1 MPFCSPNL
9 MLTGTTI
16 LPRQCNRASGRT
28 GGCPARVHAARVPLT
43 LFLLLHSHAQSLAA
57 LQAYSHWLA
66 QFYSEVHRQ
75 NPEQFISL
83 VSTALEAITPLI
95 SSKVSA
101 APGAGAGQPRRAGDS
116 PATVWFV
123 QVLSSLF
130 WTTLWL
136 HVRVD
141 VPARA
146 AAKVSCKAETKN
158 DTE

>member
-1 MPFCSPNL
+1 

-16 LPRQCNRASGRT
+16 LPRQCNTASGRT
-28 GGCPARVHAARVPLT
+28 GGCPARVRAARVSLT
-43 LFLLLHSHAQSLAA
+43 LVLLLHSHAQSLAA

-101 APGAGAGQPRRAGDS
+101 APGAGRPRRAGGS
-116 PATVWFV
+116 QATVWFV
-123 QVLSSLF
+123 LVLSSLF

-136 HVRVD
+136 HVRAD

-158 DTE
+158 NAE

>member
-1 MPFCSPNL
+1 

-16 LPRQCNRASGRT
+16 LPSQCNTASGRT
-28 GGCPARVHAARVPLT
+28 GGCPACVCVARVSLT
-43 LFLLLHSHAQSLAA
+43 LVLFPHSHAQSLAA

-101 APGAGAGQPRRAGDS
+101 ALRAGAGRPRGAGGS
-116 PATVWFV
+116 QAMVWFV
-123 QVLSSLF
+123 QVLSSLLC
-130 WTTLWL
+130 TPLWL
-136 HVRVD
+136 H
-141 VPARA
+141 ANLCE
-146 AAKVSCKAETKN
+146 S
-158 DTE
+158 